1 MNELTNFPQH
11 PSRIGGSKRWRNR
24 RATNG
29 PATNEGC
36 MLPAVVQEQE
46 PYVAAM
52 AEEAEVQI

>member
-1 MNELTNFPQH
+1 MAANA
-11 PSRIGGSKRWRNR
+11 RRNR

-29 PATNEGC
+29 PTTNEGC